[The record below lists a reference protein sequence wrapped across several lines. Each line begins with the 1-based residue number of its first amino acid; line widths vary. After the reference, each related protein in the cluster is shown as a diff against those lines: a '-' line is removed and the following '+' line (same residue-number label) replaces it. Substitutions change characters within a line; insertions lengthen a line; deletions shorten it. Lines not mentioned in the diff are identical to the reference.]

1 MSDTIRTYVADSE
14 LTALLKAAAQSG
26 ERVRVVAEG
35 QTFEVEVKPSTK
47 SRDIWEG
54 YDPEVAREAW
64 ESIAGIFPDIDAE
77 ALIRQ
82 IKEDREQDTPG
93 RKFP

>member
-14 LTALLKAAAQSG
+14 LAALLKAAAEAGQRL
-26 ERVRVVAEG
+26 RVQANG
-35 QTFEVEVKPSTK
+35 QTYEVEVKPTR

-54 YDPEVAREAW
+54 YDPEAARKAW
-64 ESIAGIFPDIDAE
+64 KDLAGILPDIDAD
-77 ALIRQ
+77 AWIRQ